1 MTFSIAARCPDT
13 GMFGTVVTSS
23 SICVASRCAFVQA
36 GVGAAQSQNIT
47 DPELGQLLL
56 SLCGDGLD
64 AQAALNSVVDATENI
79 QWRQLSVIDRNGN
92 TASFSGS
99 QTLGIH
105 AHADGSDCVAIGNML
120 ANAEVPQAM
129 VDAFEQSNGGLPERL
144 LLAIEAGLAAGG
156 EAGPIQSAGML
167 VVADASWPVVNLRV
181 DWDVQPDSAIKQLRF
196 LWDNYAPQMQAYIT
210 RAKNPANSESYGV
223 PGDE

>member
-1 MTFSIAARCPDT
+1 
-13 GMFGTVVTSS
+13 MFGTVVTSS

-47 DPELGQLLL
+47 DPELGPLLL
-56 SLCGDGLD
+56 KLCAGGLD
-64 AQAALNSVVDATENI
+64 AQTAMNRVVDTTENI
-79 QWRQLSVIDRNGN
+79 QWRQLSVIDKNGS

-99 QTLGIH
+99 QTLGVH
-105 AHADGSDCVAIGNML
+105 ARAEGLDCVAAGNML
-120 ANAEVPQAM
+120 ANTEVPQAM
-129 VDAFEQSNGGLPERL
+129 VDSFELSNGGLPERL
-144 LLAIEAGLAAGG
+144 LVAIETGLAAGG
-156 EAGPIQSAGML
+156 EAGPIHSAGML

-181 DWDVQPDSAIKQLRF
+181 DWDVQPDNALKRLGF

-210 RAKNPANSESYGV
+210 RAKEPAQSESYGV

>member
-23 SICVASRCAFVQA
+23 SICVASRCAFVQT

-47 DPELGQLLL
+47 DPELGPLLL
-56 SLCGDGLD
+56 ELCADGLD
-64 AQAALNSVVDATENI
+64 ARAALNKVVDTTENI
-79 QWRQLSVIDRNGN
+79 QWRQLGVIDMNGN

-99 QTLGIH
+99 QTLGVH
-105 AHADGSDCVAIGNML
+105 AQAEGRDCVALGNML
-120 ANAEVPQAM
+120 ADTEVPRTM
-129 VDAFEQSNGGLPERL
+129 VDAFEQSSGGLAERL

-156 EAGPIQSAGML
+156 EAGPIHSAGLL

-181 DWDVQPDSAIKQLRF
+181 DWDDQPDDAIKQLRSI
-196 LWDNYAPQMQAYIT
+196 WDNYAPQMQAYII
-210 RAKNPANSESYGV
+210 RAKDPANSESYGV
-223 PGDE
+223 PGNE